1 MPLAAPPISASA
13 APASPLSGLH
23 GSGRPRVPVPLHGIT
38 RHTPLWGVPVCRE
51 AVCHS
56 FRLYEFFCPLW
67 CRSLYHHAG
76 SCGTLLVES
85 AMPGNIHK
93 CLGAILDIGNDLCDP
108 TRKQGR
114 DANIDRILRP
124 RNHPLWEFPAPL
136 ARGQESGRALV
147 IEGIRLVG
155 AKATDSEGLIEAQS
169 RGNLRS
175 PMAAPK
181 SSPPDRR
188 SLIGVPVDASGQG
201 TNAPRRQHSRQRGS

>member
-1 MPLAAPPISASA
+1 VCRCHFTASQGTH
-13 APASPLSGLH
+13 PYG
-23 GSGRPRVPVPLHGIT
+23 
-38 RHTPLWGVPVCRE
+38 GVPVCRE

-67 CRSLYHHAG
+67 CRSLYHHTG

-124 RNHPLWEFPAPL
+124 RNHPSWEFPAPL
-136 ARGQESGRALV
+136 ARGQGSGRALV

-155 AKATDSEGLIEAQS
+155 AKATDSEGLTIPQKFEVTYGGAQIVS
-169 RGNLRS
+169 
-175 PMAAPK
+175 
-181 SSPPDRR
+181 
-188 SLIGVPVDASGQG
+188 
-201 TNAPRRQHSRQRGS
+201 T

>member
-1 MPLAAPPISASA
+1 M
-13 APASPLSGLH
+13 G
-23 GSGRPRVPVPLHGIT
+23 
-38 RHTPLWGVPVCRE
+38 VCRC
-51 AVCHS
+51 AAKRCAIPLGFTS
-56 FRLYEFFCPLW
+56 FFARW
-67 CRSLYHHAG
+67 CRSLYHHTG

-169 RGNLRS
+169 RRNLRS

-188 SLIGVPVDASGQG
+188 SLIGVPVGASGQG